1 MSRKNENAAKSKKG
15 EALELLEIIVDE
27 SQKNKYKITLPL
39 SYDLELFPSD
49 ANGKSV
55 PVSSIGIRGTHT
67 TIKSNGSASQWR
79 FKILKPA
86 VPSPCDPTG
95 QTSTVGGDED
105 GFKWL
110 RETTDEMEQKNQE
123 TVQKAYQAA
132 TRQVVFL
139 KVEK

>member
-1 MSRKNENAAKSKKG
+1 MSRKNESVAKSKKR

-27 SQKNKYKITLPL
+27 SQKNRYKITLPL
-39 SYDLELFPSD
+39 SCDFELYPSD

-55 PVSSIGIRGTHT
+55 PVSSIEVRGTQT
-67 TIKSNGSASQWR
+67 TIKSNGSASQWK
-79 FKILKPA
+79 FKVFRPA
-86 VPSPCDPTG
+86 APSSWDPTG

-105 GFKWL
+105 GFNWL
-110 RETTDEMEQKNQE
+110 KETTGEMEQKNQE
-123 TVQKAYQAA
+123 TIQKAYQAA